1 MDTAC
6 MWCTDT
12 QQNTQKRQRAGG
24 CGQMVEYLPSCRKPW
39 GLFLTLHRLNIMVLT
54 FNSILRR
61 ERQKDQ
67 KFKASQSYTILY

>member
-1 MDTAC
+1 
-6 MWCTDT
+6 
-12 QQNTQKRQRAGG
+12 
-24 CGQMVEYLPSCRKPW
+24 MVEYLPSCRKPW